1 MSRRFNV
8 LAGPLL
14 AAGLCVPPAHL
25 AAGDTRFFELSG
37 TERAILRAEIREVL
51 LSLPRDLLP
60 DVPPPPVDLYAE
72 AVSDDLAQIAAHGA
86 TLFGPDAPAR
96 SIAFL
101 TRDDCEDCT
110 QALTELRDLA
120 EATGWQVRVIDMAE
134 HADIARAL
142 ELDTMPS
149 YVLPDMML
157 RGAMPAIVLEK
168 YLSR

>member
-1 MSRRFNV
+1 MSRRLDHF
-8 LAGPLL
+8 AGPLL
-14 AAGLCVPPAHL
+14 AAGLCVTPEL
-25 AAGDTRFFELSG
+25 VAAGDTRFSELSG
-37 TERAILRAEIREVL
+37 TERAILGAEIREVL

-60 DVPPPPVDLYAE
+60 DAPPPAVDLYAD
-72 AVSDDLAQIAAHGA
+72 AASDDLAQIAAHSA

-101 TRDDCEDCT
+101 TRDGCKDCT
-110 QALTELRDLA
+110 QALSELREMA
-120 EATGWQVRVIDMAE
+120 EATGWQVRVIDIAA

-142 ELDTMPS
+142 ELDTVPS